1 MQLFFYYKCQTQTKR
16 AMRHRG
22 RKFNYVP
29 RDELILRMMKATG
42 WTYIQVRDQMVAESK
57 YLRSAPEFEL

>member
-1 MQLFFYYKCQTQTKR
+1 MDLFFYDKAQTQTKR

-29 RDELILRMMKATG
+29 RHELILRMMEESG
-42 WTYIQVRDQMVAESK
+42 WTYVQVRDQMINEAK
-57 YLRSAPEFEL
+57 FLRSADEIYL

>member
-29 RDELILRMMKATG
+29 RDELILRMMEASG
-42 WTYIQVRDQMVAESK
+42 WSYAQVRDQMILESK
-57 YLRSAPEFEL
+57 YLKSADEIEL